1 MIDFDKQPLAVGD
14 LVAFLPPS
22 YRHMIKGRVIGFTP
36 KMIRIEHVLS
46 QKDYEL
52 YRERNYPIPTSLRD
66 HGYVVK
72 LPQNTL

>member
-36 KMIRIEHVLS
+36 KMIRIEHVLEPK
-46 QKDYEL
+46 QLEL
-52 YRERNYPIPTSLRD
+52 YRERNYAIPTSLRES
-66 HGYVVK
+66 GYIVK

>member
-14 LVAFLPPS
+14 LVAFLPPN

-36 KMIRIEHVLS
+36 KMIRIEHVLEPK
-46 QKDYEL
+46 QLEL

>member
-14 LVAFLPPS
+14 LVAFLPPN

-46 QKDYEL
+46 PKDYEL
-52 YRERNYPIPTSLRD
+52 YRERNYAIPTSLRD